1 MTTADATYAK
11 AATLQVRDHQLN
23 VVQRQSPHAD
33 LRPDSEDIN
42 LIVIH
47 GISLPAGEFATAA
60 GTPYVEQLFMGT
72 LDTQTD
78 ERFAELDGVRVS
90 AHVVIYRTGE
100 VVQFVPFVKRAWHA
114 GRSHYCGRRRCNDYS
129 IGIEL
134 EGTDTTPYTAAQY
147 QQLAQVCVAL
157 IRAYPQLSLQRIVG
171 HCHIAPVRK
180 TDPGPAFDW
189 ARFRHTLLR
198 VDQGV

>member
-1 MTTADATYAK
+1 MTTADPINQK
-11 AATLQVRDHQLN
+11 SAALQVRDHQLN

-33 LRPDSEDIN
+33 ARPDPEDIN

-47 GISLPAGEFATAA
+47 GISLPAGEFAT
-60 GTPYVEQLFMGT
+60 PYVEQLFMGT
-72 LDTQTD
+72 LNTQTD
-78 ERFAELDGVRVS
+78 ERFAELEGLRVS

-100 VVQFVPFVKRAWHA
+100 VVQFVPFAQRAWHA
-114 GRSHYCGRRRCNDYS
+114 GRSQYCGRRRCNDYS

-147 QQLAQVCVAL
+147 QQLAQVCAAL
-157 IRAYPQLSLQRIVG
+157 VRAYPQLSLQRIVG

-189 ARFRHTLLR
+189 AYFRHTLLR